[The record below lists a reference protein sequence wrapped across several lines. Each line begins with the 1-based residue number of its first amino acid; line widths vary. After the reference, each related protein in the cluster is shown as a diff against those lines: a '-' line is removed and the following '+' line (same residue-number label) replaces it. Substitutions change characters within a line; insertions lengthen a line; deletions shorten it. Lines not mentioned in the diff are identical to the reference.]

1 MMRALLVAA
10 SVYDGRRGTGASSIE
25 DARELSQLA
34 DAAGLDGLV
43 MKTMRVRAAHPA
55 TFFGA
60 GGVDK
65 LAALAA
71 EVRADVIVIN
81 RDLTAMQSRN
91 LESSIG
97 KAVIDR
103 SGLIL
108 DIFARRARTHESK
121 TQVELARSQ
130 RHLSRLA
137 GLWSHLERQRGGIG
151 VRGGPGEKQIE
162 LDRRQTGER
171 IRRLRRRIER
181 LQTRG
186 DMARKRRRKNGVLS
200 AALVGYTNAGKSTL
214 FNCLTRAAAPA
225 NNRLFDTLELK
236 SRRMYL
242 DSATSAI
249 TMTSG
254 FSLNDGGNGDNNNAA
269 AGDGINA
276 VISDTVGFI
285 RELPH
290 ELVSGFA
297 ATLRDSAD
305 SDLLLIVADASSAEW
320 RRQLSV
326 VMATLAQIGAAQ
338 VPHLLIMNKS
348 DKVDNA
354 AAASV
359 NDDYADGGFGDIDI
373 DMASAVWV
381 SAKTGAGMDNLR
393 RHLRLCLRRI
403 MRGDFGAAVLADG
416 KSC

>member
-1 MMRALLVAA
+1 MTRALLVAA
-10 SVYDGRRGTGASSIE
+10 SVYDGRRGTSQSSVE
-25 DARELSQLA
+25 DAHELSQLA
-34 DAAGLDGLV
+34 SAAGLDGLAI
-43 MKTMRVRAAHPA
+43 KTMRVRAAHPA

-60 GGVDK
+60 GGVDA
-65 LAALAA
+65 LCALAA
-71 EVRADVIVIN
+71 EVRADMIVVN

-91 LESSIG
+91 LEV
-97 KAVIDR
+97 AVGRAVLDR

-162 LDRRQTGER
+162 LDRRQTGEK
-171 IRRLRRRIER
+171 IRRLRLRIDR
-181 LQTRG
+181 LQSRG
-186 DMARKRRRKNGVLS
+186 DSARKRRRKNGVLS
-200 AALVGYTNAGKSTL
+200 AAIVGYTNAGKSTL
-214 FNCLTRAAAPA
+214 FNSLTRAAAPA
-225 NNRLFDTLELK
+225 NDRMFDTLELK

-242 DSATSAI
+242 DGGTSSSSANGG
-249 TMTSG
+249 G
-254 FSLNDGGNGDNNNAA
+254 FGDNNNDNDNVNMAA
-269 AGDGINA
+269 ADNINA

-305 SDLLLIVADASSAEW
+305 SDLLLIVADAASGEW

-338 VPHLLIMNKS
+338 VPHLLVMNKS
-348 DKVDNA
+348 DRVANA
-354 AAASV
+354 AAV
-359 NDDYADGGFGDIDI
+359 MDDYDTNGGYGDGDADIDI
-373 DMASAVWV
+373 ASAVWI

-393 RHLRLCLRRI
+393 RRLRDCLGRIRR
-403 MRGDFGAAVLADG
+403 GGFAGQ
-416 KSC
+416 K